1 MMESKYQTGWARFIA
16 AFIDGLVFL
25 PLVLFEDYFLLP
37 TKNKLG
43 MISWIILSVIL
54 SYTYSVLLHARYGQT
69 LGKMAMKVKIV
80 DMSETKSITFLQAF
94 MRDSVGMAI
103 SLVAV
108 IFLYFQFADIQLIEK
123 GYDDFLMPWFFSW
136 IIIELGTM
144 LFNRKRRAIHD
155 FIAGTVVVRTK

>member
-1 MMESKYQTGWARFIA
+1 MERKYQTGWARFWA

-25 PLVLFEDYFLLP
+25 PLGLFEDYFLLP
-37 TKNKLG
+37 TDNKLG
-43 MISWIILSVIL
+43 MIGWIIFIVIL
-54 SYTYSVLLHARYGQT
+54 SYAYSVLLHARYGQT
-69 LGKMAMKVKIV
+69 LGKMAMKVKIT
-80 DMSETKSITFLQAF
+80 DQSETKSITFLQAF
-94 MRDSVGMAI
+94 MRDSVGMVI

-108 IFLYFQFADIQLIEK
+108 IFLYFQFDNIQLIEK